1 VTETRLQGIGVS
13 SGVVLAPLFT
23 LPDLSVAQ
31 RQAGGPA
38 EERAALESA
47 LAAAQQALEALM
59 EKEEGEAAD
68 ILEFQV
74 VLLEDEDIL
83 TPVFAAIEA
92 GSVAQD
98 AWRAVLEREIA
109 EYASGD
115 PGDEVFAARASD
127 LADLR
132 DRVLAGLYGPAA
144 RTLLPREPSIL
155 IARDLPPSRFL
166 EFDAGLLA
174 GVALGEGSRTSHVSL
189 LARARGLPLVVGLGD
204 LPAGLLSGQ
213 AVLDAARGCL
223 VLDPSEATL
232 RQARENAGQQAA
244 RDKRAA
250 ELAKEPAF
258 TAQGERVAVM
268 VNVDHPSLLDSLAVE
283 TCDGVGLTR
292 TEFLFQEGAPGE
304 EEQLRSYS
312 ALLRWAAGR
321 PVTIRT
327 LDAGGDKPIA
337 GVTREGESN
346 PFLGLRGLRL
356 SLAEPAL
363 FKVQLRALLR
373 AAAEGPLKIMVPMV
387 TEPAEIARVK
397 ALLAEAAAELETEGL
412 AQGKPALGMMIEVPV
427 AALTAEDFDVD
438 FYSIGTNDLVQYA
451 TACARDN
458 GAVAPLAKGDNPGVL
473 KLIEAVVA
481 AGKARGVEV
490 SVCGDMASDPGD
502 ARLLLAAGVRS
513 LSVAAAEVGRIKAA
527 VAEFRSGEE
536 VEEGAESRI

>member
-1 VTETRLQGIGVS
+1 MTEVTLQGIGVS
-13 SGVVLAPLFT
+13 SGVVLAPLFA
-23 LPDLSVAQ
+23 LPDLTEAE
-31 RQAGGPA
+31 RRTGAPA
-38 EERAALESA
+38 DERAALESA

-59 EKEEGEAAD
+59 LKEEGEAAD

-83 TPVFAAIEA
+83 APVFAAIEA
-92 GSVAQD
+92 GAAAQE
-98 AWRAVLEREIA
+98 AWREVLEREIA
-109 EYASGD
+109 EYASGG

-132 DRVLAGLYGPAA
+132 DRVLAGLYGRAA
-144 RTLLPREPSIL
+144 EALLPREPSIL

-204 LPAGLLSGQ
+204 LPAGLLTGQ

-223 VLDPSEATL
+223 VLDPSEDTL
-232 RQARENAGQQAA
+232 LRARESAGAQAVL
-244 RDKRAA
+244 DGKAA
-250 ELAKEPAF
+250 ALAAKPAATASGEP
-258 TAQGERVAVM
+258 VAVM
-268 VNVDHPSLLDSLAVE
+268 VNVDHPSILESLEVE

-304 EEQLRSYS
+304 EEQLRSYGE
-312 ALLRWAAGR
+312 LLRWAKGR

-337 GVTREGESN
+337 GITRDGESN

-356 SLAEPAL
+356 SLADPAL

-387 TEPAEIARVK
+387 TEPAEIARVR
-397 ALLAEAAAELETEGL
+397 ALLDEASAELEVEGL
-412 AQGKPALGMMIEVPV
+412 AQGKPALGMMVEVPV
-427 AALTAEDFDVD
+427 AALAAEQFDVD

-458 GAVAPLAKGDNPGVL
+458 GAVAPLARTDNPGVL

-481 AGKARGVEV
+481 AGRARGVEV
-490 SVCGDMASDPGD
+490 SVCGDMASDPAD

-513 LSVAAAEVGRIKAA
+513 LSVAAAEIGRIKAA
-527 VAEFRSGEE
+527 VAQFGSEAGL
-536 VEEGAESRI
+536 EEGAESGA